1 MLAIITTKY
10 RGPTDARGSR
20 ILVTIHLKADGSKH
34 RRFQSWLH
42 QYGIHDNHQSA
53 AKQSLNGLPYP
64 GGLHPDDIDVDGWTH
79 DGTGHWVATIK
90 GQAAGM
96 G

>member
-1 MLAIITTKY
+1 MKDMFAIITTKY
-10 RGPTDARGSR
+10 SGPTDARGSR

-34 RRFQSWLH
+34 RRYQSWLH

-53 AKQSLNGLPYP
+53 ARQAMWGMPAAKPI
-64 GGLHPDDIDVDGWTH
+64 HIDDVEVDGWTH

-90 GQAAGM
+90 GDAR
-96 G
+96 